1 MFCLGKD
8 IGAKRRRSET
18 SAASSLLF
26 DSDVMRPKGSY
37 HATERELPCDR
48 KGATMTQSCHGHDER
63 GAAY

>member
-37 HATERELPCDR
+37 HATERELPWHKVVMGMMREDLLIE
-48 KGATMTQSCHGHDER
+48 H
-63 GAAY
+63 